1 MPMFKKS
8 GGKIFAVQ
16 FNKAEERA
24 LDQEI
29 KKQIVENDRA
39 FDMDKESSIL
49 WMLHTQF
56 DFGPKRL
63 KLAWKLFYAETL
75 KNGTEKK
82 EGKPM
87 PKPWENAEG
96 YHDPTAYHGTK
107 NIIRDEDEQQK
118 RVNTLIFVLKYI
130 TRLAGF
136 ELLNRIEIK
145 DRKTGREYK

>member
-56 DFGPKRL
+56 GFGPKRVL
-63 KLAWKLFYAETL
+63 CRNLEATGTL
-75 KNGTEKK
+75 PDGTS
-82 EGKPM
+82 
-87 PKPWENAEG
+87 
-96 YHDPTAYHGTK
+96 
-107 NIIRDEDEQQK
+107 R
-118 RVNTLIFVLKYI
+118 
-130 TRLAGF
+130 
-136 ELLNRIEIK
+136 
-145 DRKTGREYK
+145 

>member
-49 WMLHTQF
+49 WMLHTQCPSAF
-56 DFGPKRL
+56 YGPTTHHRL
-63 KLAWKLFYAETL
+63 VPSGNVPVASRFR
-75 KNGTEKK
+75 
-82 EGKPM
+82 
-87 PKPWENAEG
+87 
-96 YHDPTAYHGTK
+96 HRTASTPASG
-107 NIIRDEDEQQK
+107 
-118 RVNTLIFVLKYI
+118 
-130 TRLAGF
+130 A
-136 ELLNRIEIK
+136 
-145 DRKTGREYK
+145 

>member
-56 DFGPKRL
+56 GFGPKHL

-75 KNGTEKK
+75 KLREHYLMEQADDGWLARKMLKGITIRQ
-82 EGKPM
+82 
-87 PKPWENAEG
+87 
-96 YHDPTAYHGTK
+96 PTTAQR
-107 NIIRDEDEQQK
+107 ISS
-118 RVNTLIFVLKYI
+118 V
-130 TRLAGF
+130 TRMNSRSG
-136 ELLNRIEIK
+136 
-145 DRKTGREYK
+145 

>member
-49 WMLHTQF
+49 WMLHT
-56 DFGPKRL
+56 PIWLWL
-63 KLAWKLFYAETL
+63 KAPEAGVEAVLCRNLEATGTL
-75 KNGTEKK
+75 PDGTS
-82 EGKPM
+82 
-87 PKPWENAEG
+87 
-96 YHDPTAYHGTK
+96 
-107 NIIRDEDEQQK
+107 R
-118 RVNTLIFVLKYI
+118 
-130 TRLAGF
+130 
-136 ELLNRIEIK
+136 
-145 DRKTGREYK
+145 

>member
-49 WMLHTQF
+49 WMLHIHPV
-56 DFGPKRL
+56 DASHPIWLWPKAPEAGVEAVLCRNL
-63 KLAWKLFYAETL
+63 EATGTL
-75 KNGTEKK
+75 PDGTS
-82 EGKPM
+82 
-87 PKPWENAEG
+87 
-96 YHDPTAYHGTK
+96 
-107 NIIRDEDEQQK
+107 R
-118 RVNTLIFVLKYI
+118 
-130 TRLAGF
+130 
-136 ELLNRIEIK
+136 
-145 DRKTGREYK
+145 

>member
-56 DFGPKRL
+56 GFGPKRL
-63 KLAWKLFYAETL
+63 KLAWKLFYAETRKL
-75 KNGTEKK
+75 REHYLMEQCSRTASCPRLMIPATNFS
-82 EGKPM
+82 
-87 PKPWENAEG
+87 AEPSVILSS
-96 YHDPTAYHGTK
+96 D
-107 NIIRDEDEQQK
+107 
-118 RVNTLIFVLKYI
+118 L
-130 TRLAGF
+130 
-136 ELLNRIEIK
+136 
-145 DRKTGREYK
+145 

>member
-56 DFGPKRL
+56 GFGPKRL
-63 KLAWKLFYAETL
+63 NRCFFSRGWNSVWNRYGIDVFSISV
-75 KNGTEKK
+75 
-82 EGKPM
+82 PH
-87 PKPWENAEG
+87 EN
-96 YHDPTAYHGTK
+96 P
-107 NIIRDEDEQQK
+107 
-118 RVNTLIFVLKYI
+118 
-130 TRLAGF
+130 
-136 ELLNRIEIK
+136 
-145 DRKTGREYK
+145 

>member
-56 DFGPKRL
+56 GFGPKAPEAGVEAVLCRNHE
-63 KLAWKLFYAETL
+63 ATGTL
-75 KNGTEKK
+75 PDGTS
-82 EGKPM
+82 
-87 PKPWENAEG
+87 
-96 YHDPTAYHGTK
+96 
-107 NIIRDEDEQQK
+107 R
-118 RVNTLIFVLKYI
+118 
-130 TRLAGF
+130 
-136 ELLNRIEIK
+136 
-145 DRKTGREYK
+145 

>member
-49 WMLHTQF
+49 VDASHPIWLWPQAPEAGMEAVLCRNLEAT
-56 DFGPKRL
+56 G
-63 KLAWKLFYAETL
+63 TL
-75 KNGTEKK
+75 PDGTS
-82 EGKPM
+82 
-87 PKPWENAEG
+87 
-96 YHDPTAYHGTK
+96 
-107 NIIRDEDEQQK
+107 R
-118 RVNTLIFVLKYI
+118 
-130 TRLAGF
+130 
-136 ELLNRIEIK
+136 
-145 DRKTGREYK
+145 

>member
-49 WMLHTQF
+49 WMLHTQHYLMEQA
-56 DFGPKRL
+56 DDGWLARKKL
-63 KLAWKLFYAETL
+63 KDIGCDIEEWYRE
-75 KNGTEKK
+75 
-82 EGKPM
+82 EG
-87 PKPWENAEG
+87 G
-96 YHDPTAYHGTK
+96 
-107 NIIRDEDEQQK
+107 
-118 RVNTLIFVLKYI
+118 
-130 TRLAGF
+130 
-136 ELLNRIEIK
+136 
-145 DRKTGREYK
+145 KTDA

>member
-56 DFGPKRL
+56 GFGPKRL
-63 KLAWKLFYAETL
+63 KLAWKLFYAETRKL
-75 KNGTEKK
+75 REHYLMEQADDGWLARKK
-82 EGKPM
+82 WRGCGRCFEAWNREEG
-87 PKPWENAEG
+87 G
-96 YHDPTAYHGTK
+96 
-107 NIIRDEDEQQK
+107 
-118 RVNTLIFVLKYI
+118 
-130 TRLAGF
+130 
-136 ELLNRIEIK
+136 
-145 DRKTGREYK
+145 KTDA

>member
-56 DFGPKRL
+56 GFGPKRL
-63 KLAWKLFYAETL
+63 KLLCRNLEATGTL
-75 KNGTEKK
+75 PDGTS
-82 EGKPM
+82 
-87 PKPWENAEG
+87 
-96 YHDPTAYHGTK
+96 
-107 NIIRDEDEQQK
+107 R
-118 RVNTLIFVLKYI
+118 
-130 TRLAGF
+130 
-136 ELLNRIEIK
+136 
-145 DRKTGREYK
+145 

>member
-56 DFGPKRL
+56 GFGPKRL
-63 KLAWKLFYAETL
+63 KLAWKLFYAITL
-75 KNGTEKK
+75 SRYE
-82 EGKPM
+82 
-87 PKPWENAEG
+87 
-96 YHDPTAYHGTK
+96 
-107 NIIRDEDEQQK
+107 
-118 RVNTLIFVLKYI
+118 
-130 TRLAGF
+130 
-136 ELLNRIEIK
+136 
-145 DRKTGREYK
+145 